1 MDKGAIFDVDG
12 TLIDSMPIWEDASA
26 RWLREIGVKAK
37 EKLGEVMF
45 RMSLDEGAEYLKE
58 AYRLRES
65 EREIKDGI
73 LGVIRGFYEKEVQAK
88 PGAADFLENMSA
100 RGTPMYLATSSGREQ
115 VKAALERLGLYH
127 YFDGMITCEEA
138 GASKREPRIFQMT
151 AQQMGIPPKDIFVF
165 EDVIH
170 AVRSANRAGCVS
182 VGLYDAASDA
192 DNAAMRAESGI
203 YLHTLENWALFETR
217 AGL

>member
-45 RMSLDEGAEYLKE
+45 RMSLDEGAKYLKE

-73 LGVIRGFYEKEVQAK
+73 LGVIRGF
-88 PGAADFLENMSA
+88 
-100 RGTPMYLATSSGREQ
+100 
-115 VKAALERLGLYH
+115 
-127 YFDGMITCEEA
+127 
-138 GASKREPRIFQMT
+138 
-151 AQQMGIPPKDIFVF
+151 
-165 EDVIH
+165 
-170 AVRSANRAGCVS
+170 
-182 VGLYDAASDA
+182 
-192 DNAAMRAESGI
+192 
-203 YLHTLENWALFETR
+203 
-217 AGL
+217 